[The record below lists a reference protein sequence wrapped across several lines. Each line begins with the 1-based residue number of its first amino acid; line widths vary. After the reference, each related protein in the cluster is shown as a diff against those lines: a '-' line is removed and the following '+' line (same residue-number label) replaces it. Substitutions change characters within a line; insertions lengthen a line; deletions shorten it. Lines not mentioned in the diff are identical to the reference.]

1 MPGRTRTALG
11 VFQGDLQMGVEGR
24 TGRNLGVV
32 FLRVPKGWFWGV
44 VFRGLVRVLK
54 SVDFHL
60 K

>member
-32 FLRVPKGWFWGV
+32 FLRVPKGWFWGGRFPRFGEGV
-44 VFRGLVRVLK
+44 KKR
-54 SVDFHL
+54 
-60 K
+60 